1 MIMCST
7 KTASRPTSLGTRMT
21 YTGERRAYQ
30 SILCEYSIP
39 PSFWQSICFASFAI
53 YVLLQRAHRFR
64 KSREVPGGLSG
75 GSSLR
80 RIYVSSILNLMQK
93 STCLHPI
100 FSQLDRWKLWRGISR
115 LCALL
120 QPWRGDIL
128 SKLYLRSSI
137 MSGSMMCA
145 SDNNNG
151 VSSKLEHWCNTT
163 KRTSGVQMRRAW
175 GMRGDRRERPRCGK
189 FCPSSQPR
197 LNPLQLFRWLTLQV
211 KKNVRV
217 FARAPT
223 NALSIHSWVN
233 LTHSGN

>member
-1 MIMCST
+1 
-7 KTASRPTSLGTRMT
+7 MT
-21 YTGERRAYQ
+21 YTGERHDYQ
-30 SILCEYSIP
+30 SILWI
-39 PSFWQSICFASFAI
+39 FLFLLAICFLRNIIMLF
-53 YVLLQRAHRFR
+53 QRAHRFR

-80 RIYVSSILNLMQK
+80 RIYVSSILKLMRK

-100 FSQLDRWKLWRGISR
+100 FSQLDRWKLRRCISCV
-115 LCALL
+115 CALL

-128 SKLYLRSSI
+128 SKLHLRSSI

-175 GMRGDRRERPRCGK
+175 GMWGDGRERPRCGK
-189 FCPSSQPR
+189 FCPSSLDVVSFVP
-197 LNPLQLFRWLTLQV
+197 PLSPGWNFCNFSGYWRCKWKRMCESLREHRPMHCLY
-211 KKNVRV
+211 
-217 FARAPT
+217 
-223 NALSIHSWVN
+223 IHGW
-233 LTHSGN
+233 T